1 MDLRMAL
8 EYDIEQEKQF
18 DYRGLSMG
26 EVVEHIAK
34 FISGIDA
41 VVLADDGEKSAVCVF
56 VVVLFAVDSGKSLAI
71 VFHYC
76 RRIVATIDHI

>member
-1 MDLRMAL
+1 MDLAL

-34 FISGIDA
+34 FISSIWLYSLRRKDA
-41 VVLADDGEKSAVCVF
+41 SAFMVLPQCFSKG
-56 VVVLFAVDSGKSLAI
+56 
-71 VFHYC
+71 
-76 RRIVATIDHI
+76 